1 MPRISFR
8 SFITILAWLGILSTA
23 LFAQE
28 TDAHRLV
35 GAMLGDSPLEE
46 DLQELADQIGG
57 RATGSEANL
66 KSVEWALAKFK
77 TAGIDARKEGFM
89 MPALWLERS
98 ASARVEGEANYDVR
112 VACMPFS
119 TAVPPMPGL
128 SAATTPQAA
137 VTAALV
143 DGGFGAEDDFIRLGE
158 KARGAFALIETHE
171 LIDLDGLFKEYADA
185 VGIEQR
191 AFAAGVSGVVYM
203 GSRSRNV
210 LYRHNASL
218 GPQNKHPLLVMER
231 DAAMR
236 TLRLLRAGKSL
247 NLTAKIDVNSGPAY
261 ESYNVVGEIKGT
273 KSPEEFVVIGAHLD
287 AWDLGDGALDNGCNV
302 ALVIDLARQIKRLG
316 LKPLRTIRFALFNG
330 EEQGLI
336 GSWGYTKTHVN
347 EMDRTV
353 MASSYDIGTG
363 RIIGFFTGGRPEV
376 AAAVD
381 RALAP
386 VQGLGPFTQID
397 APIVGTDNFD
407 FMMEGVGNL
416 VANQESANYG
426 PNYHARSDT
435 YDKVDLKQ
443 LRLNAAIAAAVT
455 YGFATMPVNW
465 KRQSREE
472 VENLINTTDLGA
484 QMKSF
489 NVWNDWAEGK
499 RGRQ

>member
-1 MPRISFR
+1 MRK
-8 SFITILAWLGILSTA
+8 L
-23 LFAQE
+23 LFVLLVLMNNLCAQE
-28 TDAHRLV
+28 TEVHRLV
-35 GAMLGDSPLEE
+35 GAMLADSPLEK
-46 DLQELADQIGG
+46 DLQELTDHIGG
-57 RATGSEANL
+57 RATGSDANL
-66 KSVEWALAKFK
+66 KSVEWALAKFQA
-77 TAGIDARKEGFM
+77 AGITARKEGFM

-98 ASARVEGEANYDVR
+98 ASARVEGEVSYETR

-119 TAVPPMPGL
+119 VGTPANGLTAP
-128 SAATTPQAA
+128 
-137 VTAALV
+137 LV
-143 DGGFGAEDDFIRLGE
+143 DAGFGGEDDFKHLGA

-185 VGIEQR
+185 VGIEAR
-191 AFAAGVSGVVYM
+191 AFAAGVAGVVYA

-218 GPQNKHPLLVMER
+218 GPNNKHPLLVMER
-231 DAAMR
+231 DAALR
-236 TLRLLRAGKSL
+236 TLRLLRAGK
-247 NLTAKIDVNSGPAY
+247 NLKLAAKIDINSGPAY
-261 ESYNVVGEIKGT
+261 ESYNVVGEIKGSKT
-273 KSPEEFVVIGAHLD
+273 PEEFVVIGAHLD
-287 AWDLGDGALDNGCNV
+287 SWDLGDGALDNGCNV

-330 EEQGLI
+330 EEQGLV
-336 GSWGYTKTHVN
+336 GSWGYTKTHAS
-347 EMDRTV
+347 EMERTV

-376 AAAVD
+376 VAMVD
-381 RALAP
+381 KTLLP

-407 FMMEGVGNL
+407 FMMEGVANL

-435 YDKVDLKQ
+435 YEKADLKQ

-455 YGFATMPVNW
+455 YGFATLPITY
-465 KRQSREE
+465 KRQTRAE
-472 VENLINTTDLGA
+472 VINLINTTDLGA

>member
-1 MPRISFR
+1 MKNVLFR
-8 SFITILAWLGILSTA
+8 SSGIILACFSLLSTS

-28 TDAHRLV
+28 QDVPRLV
-35 GAMLGDSPLEE
+35 GAMLADSPLEE

-57 RATGSEANL
+57 RATGSTANL
-66 KSVEWALAKFK
+66 KSVEWALAKFQA
-77 TAGIDARKEGFM
+77 AGVTARKEGFM

-98 ASARVEGEANYDVR
+98 ATARVEGETNYNVH

-119 TAVPPMPGL
+119 VGTSANGLTAP
-128 SAATTPQAA
+128 
-137 VTAALV
+137 LV
-143 DGGFGAEDDFIRLGE
+143 DAGFGSEDDFKRLGE

-171 LIDLDGLFKEYADA
+171 LADLDGLFKEYADA

-191 AFAAGVSGVVYM
+191 AFAAGVAGVVYA

-218 GPQNKHPLLVMER
+218 GTNNKHPLLVMER
-231 DAAMR
+231 DAALR

-247 NLTAKIDVNSGPAY
+247 TLSAKIDINSGPAY

-273 KSPEEFVVIGAHLD
+273 KTPEEFVVIGAHLD
-287 AWDLGDGALDNGCNV
+287 SWDLGDGALDNGCNV

-330 EEQGLI
+330 EEQGLV
-336 GSWGYTKTHVN
+336 GSWGYTKTHAN
-347 EMDRTV
+347 EMERTV

-376 AAAVD
+376 AAMVD
-381 RALAP
+381 KTLQP

-407 FMMEGVGNL
+407 FMMEGVANL

-435 YDKVDLKQ
+435 YEKADLKQ

-455 YGFATMPVNW
+455 YGFATMPITY
-465 KRQSREE
+465 KRQTRAE
-472 VENLINTTDLGA
+472 VINLINTTDLGA